1 MSKKYKTSQDI
12 ERRQFTPNEQLK
24 LYMEVNGFCPKC
36 NAKLTTRKNNKIIK
50 LGELAHIYPLNPTK
64 EHDILSNEE
73 RLSEDVN
80 DVKNIIV
87 LCSTCHKLYDT
98 NPTVEE
104 YRDMISL
111 KKSVLYK
118 TNVEDICSSEY
129 IEKGLKI
136 ILQNLTMLSKPP
148 IEDLDENYKHV
159 ELKKKFDPTMCL
171 VTQKSIENNILN
183 YYNFVNNNFTSLE
196 KSGEIDF
203 SLVCLQIKMSYTK
216 FYKLSKNQE
225 DIYDNMCNWLA
236 KQTKCSIRACCEIII
251 SYFIQK
257 CEVFKE
263 IATTQ

>member
-1 MSKKYKTSQDI
+1 MSKKDKVLQDN

-24 LYMEVNGFCPKC
+24 LYMEVNGFCPIC
-36 NAKLTTRKNNKIIK
+36 NAKLTGVKNDKIIK

-87 LCSTCHKLYDT
+87 LCPTCHKLYDT

-104 YRDMISL
+104 YRNMVNL
-111 KKSVLYK
+111 KKSLLYK
-118 TNVEDICSSEY
+118 TNVEEICSSEY
-129 IEKGLKI
+129 IEKELKI
-136 ILQNLTMLSKPP
+136 ILQNLTMLSKSP
-148 IEDLDENYKHV
+148 IKDLDETYKHI
-159 ELKKKFDPTMCL
+159 ELKKKFDSTMYFI
-171 VTQKSIENNILN
+171 TQKAIENNILN
-183 YYNFVNNNFTSLE
+183 YYNFINNNFKSLE

-203 SLVCLQIKMSYTK
+203 SLVCLQIKTAYTK
-216 FYKLSKNQE
+216 FAKLSKNQE
-225 DIYDNMCNWLA
+225 DVYNNMCNWLT
-236 KQTKCSIRACCEIII
+236 KQTNCSIRACCEIVI

-263 IATTQ
+263 IATT